1 MCIIYTE
8 TPICSFNYLNFYD
21 LNKHG
26 LGCLVPLR
34 EVRFTWHRKQDPH
47 ICGVPGGPLEQA
59 LNTMRS
65 RATLHSLPWSQTH
78 RYIDQFHPQSF
89 PRSSEVEIFFFLR
102 IFWDQIIQNSNK
114 TPPRNAF
121 SWHRRW
127 YLISCLPGHESL
139 GSTLLGMEEVGFL
152 SVFPIR
158 VWISMKLW
166 LG

>member
-78 RYIDQFHPQSF
+78 RCIDQFHPQSF
-89 PRSSEVEIFFFLR
+89 PRSSEVEIFFFSEFSEIKSYKILTKLLLEMLLVDTGDG
-102 IFWDQIIQNSNK
+102 IWFH
-114 TPPRNAF
+114 AF
-121 SWHRRW
+121 LVMNH
-127 YLISCLPGHESL
+127 LALHCLG
-139 GSTLLGMEEVGFL
+139 
-152 SVFPIR
+152 
-158 VWISMKLW
+158 WKK
-166 LG
+166 